1 MILDF
6 LEIVNDYPA
15 VLLLIII
22 AIATMGGGIPPILE
36 RRRRRGLENA
46 ISEVLELLSDNIGA
60 GEGIQQGLA
69 RVAEV
74 RNDLFG
80 KLIGDAMQ
88 ASKATSFDAAMA
100 EMAVK
105 SRSKQVQRV
114 VNLILTSLQGDAPMQ
129 DVLFNMS
136 QEYSRL
142 NKLMNKRDTEL
153 QSSAFLIIFF
163 VGLMLPAI
171 IAFMIGIFAPK
182 SSGMV
187 VDDLNTIMAY
197 FFGAATSISVLISGR
212 MLGRMKSWFWYVPS
226 FALLSMLVYILGF
239 NVIS

>member
-6 LEIVNDYPA
+6 LEILNDYPA

>member
-6 LEIVNDYPA
+6 LEVLNDYPF
-15 VLLLIII
+15 VLLLIIVS
-22 AIATMGGGIPPILE
+22 IATLGGGIPPILE

-80 KLIGDAMQ
+80 KLISDAIQ
-88 ASKATSFDAAMA
+88 ASKATSFNAAMA

-114 VNLILTSLQGDAPMQ
+114 INLILTSLESDAPMQ
-129 DVLFNMS
+129 DVLFEMS

-142 NKLMNKRDTEL
+142 NKLVNKRDTEL

-187 VDDLNTIMAY
+187 VGDLNSIMAY
-197 FFGAATSISVLISGR
+197 FFGGATAIAVLISGR
-212 MLGRMKSWFWYVPS
+212 MLGRMMNWFWFVPS
-226 FALLSMLVYILGF
+226 LALMSMLIYILGF
-239 NVIS
+239 EVIS

>member
-1 MILDF
+1 MILDI
-6 LEIVNDYPA
+6 LEILNDYPF

-22 AIATMGGGIPPILE
+22 SIATMGGGIPPILE
-36 RRRRRGLENA
+36 RRRRRSLENA

-80 KLIGDAMQ
+80 KLIGNAMQ
-88 ASKATSFDAAMA
+88 ASKATSFNAAMA

-105 SRSKQVQRV
+105 SRSQQVQRV
-114 VNLILTSLQGDAPMQ
+114 VNLILTSLEGDAPMQ
-129 DVLFNMS
+129 DVLFDMS

-142 NKLMNKRDTEL
+142 NKLMNKRETEL
-153 QSSAFLIIFF
+153 QSSALLIIMF
-163 VGLMLPAI
+163 VGLMLPSI
-171 IAFMIGIFAPK
+171 IGFLVGIFAPK

-187 VDDLNTIMAY
+187 ATELNSIMAN
-197 FFGAATSISVLISGR
+197 FFGCATAISVLISGR

-226 FALLSMLVYILGF
+226 FALMSMLIYIFGF
-239 NVIS
+239 EMMS

>member
-1 MILDF
+1 MILDI
-6 LEIVNDYPA
+6 LEILNDYPF

-22 AIATMGGGIPPILE
+22 SIATMGGGIPPILE
-36 RRRRRGLENA
+36 RRRRRSLENS

-74 RNDLFG
+74 RSDLFG

-88 ASKATSFDAAMA
+88 ASKATSFNAAMA

-105 SRSKQVQRV
+105 SRSQQVQRV
-114 VNLILTSLQGDAPMQ
+114 VNLILTSLEGDAPMQ
-129 DVLFNMS
+129 DVLFEMS

-142 NKLMNKRDTEL
+142 NKLMNRRETEL
-153 QSSAFLIIFF
+153 QSSALLIILF
-163 VGLMLPAI
+163 VGLMLPSI
-171 IAFMIGIFAPK
+171 IGFLVGIFAPK

-187 VDDLNTIMAY
+187 VSELNSIMAN
-197 FFGAATSISVLISGR
+197 FFGFATAISVLISGR
-212 MLGRMKSWFWYVPS
+212 MLGRMKSWLWYVPS
-226 FALLSMLVYILGF
+226 FALMSMLIYIFGF
-239 NVIS
+239 EMLS

>member
-1 MILDF
+1 MILDV
-6 LEIVNDYPA
+6 LEILNDYPF

-22 AIATMGGGIPPILE
+22 SIATLGGGIPPILE

-46 ISEVLELLSDNIGA
+46 ISEVLELISDNIGA
-60 GEGIQQGLA
+60 GEGIQQALA

-80 KLIGDAMQ
+80 KLIRDAIQ
-88 ASKATSFDAAMA
+88 ASKATSFNAAMA

-114 VNLILTSLQGDAPMQ
+114 INLILTSLESDAPMQ
-129 DVLFNMS
+129 DVLFEMS

-153 QSSAFLIIFF
+153 QSSAFLIIIF

-187 VDDLNTIMAY
+187 VTDLNSIMGY
-197 FFGAATSISVLISGR
+197 FFGGATAIAVLISGR
-212 MLGRMKSWFWYVPS
+212 MLGRMMNWFWFVPS
-226 FALLSMLVYILGF
+226 LALMSMLIYILGF
-239 NVIS
+239 EVIS

>member
-6 LEIVNDYPA
+6 LEILNDYPA

-171 IAFMIGIFAPK
+171 IAFMIAIFAPK

>member
-1 MILDF
+1 MILEF
-6 LEIVNDYPA
+6 LEILNDYPA
-15 VLLLIII
+15 ILLLIII
-22 AIATMGGGIPPILE
+22 SIATLGGGIPPILE

-88 ASKATSFDAAMA
+88 ASKATSFNAAMA

-114 VNLILTSLQGDAPMQ
+114 INLILTSLEGDAPMQ
-129 DVLFNMS
+129 DVLFDMS

-187 VDDLNTIMAY
+187 VEDLNSIMAY
-197 FFGAATSISVLISGR
+197 FFGGATAISVLISGR

-226 FALLSMLVYILGF
+226 FALFSMLIYILGF
-239 NVIS
+239 EMIS

>member
-80 KLIGDAMQ
+80 KLIGDACLLY
-88 ASKATSFDAAMA
+88 TSP
-100 EMAVK
+100 
-105 SRSKQVQRV
+105 S
-114 VNLILTSLQGDAPMQ
+114 P
-129 DVLFNMS
+129 
-136 QEYSRL
+136 
-142 NKLMNKRDTEL
+142 RD
-153 QSSAFLIIFF
+153 S
-163 VGLMLPAI
+163 
-171 IAFMIGIFAPK
+171 
-182 SSGMV
+182 
-187 VDDLNTIMAY
+187 
-197 FFGAATSISVLISGR
+197 
-212 MLGRMKSWFWYVPS
+212 
-226 FALLSMLVYILGF
+226 
-239 NVIS
+239 

>member
-1 MILDF
+1 
-6 LEIVNDYPA
+6 
-15 VLLLIII
+15 
-22 AIATMGGGIPPILE
+22 MGGGIPPILE

>member
-6 LEIVNDYPA
+6 LEILNDYPA

-88 ASKATSFDAAMA
+88 ASKATSFNAAMA

-114 VNLILTSLQGDAPMQ
+114 VNLILTSLEGDAPMQ

-163 VGLMLPAI
+163 VGL
-171 IAFMIGIFAPK
+171 
-182 SSGMV
+182 
-187 VDDLNTIMAY
+187 
-197 FFGAATSISVLISGR
+197 
-212 MLGRMKSWFWYVPS
+212 
-226 FALLSMLVYILGF
+226 
-239 NVIS
+239 

>member
-1 MILDF
+1 MLLDF
-6 LEIVNDYPA
+6 LEILNDYPL
-15 VLLLIII
+15 VLLLVIIS
-22 AIATMGGGIPPILE
+22 IATLGGGIPPILE

-80 KLIGDAMQ
+80 KLINDAIQ
-88 ASKATSFDAAMA
+88 ASKATSFNAAMA

-114 VNLILTSLQGDAPMQ
+114 INLILTSLESDAPMQ
-129 DVLFNMS
+129 DVLFEMS

-171 IAFMIGIFAPK
+171 IAFMIGIFSPK

-187 VDDLNTIMAY
+187 ADDLNSIMAY
-197 FFGAATSISVLISGR
+197 FFGGATAIAVLISGR
-212 MLGRMKSWFWYVPS
+212 MLGRMKNWFWFVPS
-226 FALLSMLVYILGF
+226 LALMSMLIYILGF
-239 NVIS
+239 EAIS

>member
-6 LEIVNDYPA
+6 LEVLNDYPF

-22 AIATMGGGIPPILE
+22 SIATLGGGVPPILE

-80 KLIGDAMQ
+80 KLISDAIQ
-88 ASKATSFDAAMA
+88 ASKATSFNAAMA

-114 VNLILTSLQGDAPMQ
+114 INLILTSLESDAPMQ
-129 DVLFNMS
+129 DVLFEMS

-142 NKLMNKRDTEL
+142 NKLVNKRDTEL

-187 VDDLNTIMAY
+187 VGDLNSIMAY
-197 FFGAATSISVLISGR
+197 FFGGATAIAVLISGR
-212 MLGRMKSWFWYVPS
+212 MLGRMMNWFWFVPS
-226 FALLSMLVYILGF
+226 LALMSMLIYILGF
-239 NVIS
+239 EVIS